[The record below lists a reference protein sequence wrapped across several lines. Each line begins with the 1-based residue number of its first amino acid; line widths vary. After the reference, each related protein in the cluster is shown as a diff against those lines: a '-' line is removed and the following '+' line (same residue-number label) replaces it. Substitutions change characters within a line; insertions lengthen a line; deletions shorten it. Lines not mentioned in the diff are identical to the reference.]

1 MSDLKLFKAVESL
14 ELIIIELESKINL
27 KKEEIKPILLQVEE
41 KQKEIENLEDE
52 RYQVYRELEIIQ
64 KIDSEKILSI
74 LNPEKIKKEET
85 LEKNVSKRKKMIHWC
100 AIAQNIL
107 RSQDKFLSLESLMDL
122 IFKRFPNYLEV
133 YKGNKSLYDNNMIAN
148 AKRGYR
154 LSYYNDKIGL
164 PE

>member
-74 LNPEKIKKEET
+74 LNPEK
-85 LEKNVSKRKKMIHWC
+85 R
-100 AIAQNIL
+100 IL
-107 RSQDKFLSLESLMDL
+107 K
-122 IFKRFPNYLEV
+122 
-133 YKGNKSLYDNNMIAN
+133 KSLNLVE
-148 AKRGYR
+148 R
-154 LSYYNDKIGL
+154 
-164 PE
+164 

>member
-85 LEKNVSKRKKMIHWC
+85 LEKNVSKR
-100 AIAQNIL
+100 
-107 RSQDKFLSLESLMDL
+107 
-122 IFKRFPNYLEV
+122 
-133 YKGNKSLYDNNMIAN
+133 
-148 AKRGYR
+148 
-154 LSYYNDKIGL
+154 
-164 PE
+164 